1 MRTAHPSKYGI
12 IPKIRTVEQTT
23 AKGAM
28 AKPTKKMAV
37 SESKLVETLSKSVQH
52 AVGVAKKRIDSKR
65 EIALK
70 RYNRDPLPGDEELVG
85 RSKYQTPD
93 IMERVD
99 WLTAQSVKLLDHSR
113 QVVSFQPNG
122 PEDAPKADQMS
133 ETCNFVLRN
142 KNSHVAVLTP
152 TFRNAFLTGT
162 GIIMAEFRQ
171 CKEES
176 KSQLIKG
183 ITFEQYMEYD
193 AQEEAGE
200 IIVEEVGKPYKA
212 KAPAPQPGID
222 PNAAAIADLVQP
234 EVFDIKVRYIKKY
247 PQLNLKNLPPEDFI
261 VSEDADFDQQT
272 GGINASLQGHRTFVT
287 RKALAKNFKD
297 AKDKIAK
304 IPKASDKDDGLARER
319 SRDTDYQQGIT
330 EPNDKVA
337 VYEIFTFIEI
347 ESDTPRHYRITL
359 AGDLENAPVLLGY
372 EEVTKFY
379 PYAAFVPFPI
389 SNTLFGQSI
398 VDRIGDE
405 QKLRSQMTRAVHDG
419 LNKSVHP
426 IPVINMDAITNPDD
440 VLNLHHGKP
449 IRTNGNP
456 DAGISFVNQ
465 PFNGMNAM
473 PVIESLSQTM
483 DFTTGVGGGL
493 ATVDPSTVQNK
504 TATEAS
510 QQASQQQVFI
520 EHICRWFAD
529 TGYRY
534 VVKVIIDLLVEN
546 PELAQPYIARLTN
559 NAAEWKVDQWD
570 PDMDVTA
577 NVAFGVTDKLGNQ
590 ANLQMIY
597 GLQQQLQGLGIA
609 NAQTLY
615 LTATKIAENAGF
627 KLPFFVDPSTLPPAP
642 PQEPPPDPNA
652 GLIEVEKV
660 KAQLKSQS
668 DAENRQFEMW
678 KARLD
683 DDRERDRDRAQEM
696 LAARELELKYAAQV
710 DIARIQMEQARQ
722 RNDADFAI
730 EAQKAQVQA
739 TQVQAQ
745 QAQAQQQ
752 AVEAEQQQAAQAQQP
767 QQPMPPQGV

>member
-1 MRTAHPSKYGI
+1 
-12 IPKIRTVEQTT
+12 
-23 AKGAM
+23 M

-37 SESKLVETLSKSVQH
+37 SESQLVGMLSKSVQH

-65 EIALK
+65 EIGIK
-70 RYNRDPLPGDEELVG
+70 RYNRDPFPGDEELVG

-122 PEDAPKADQMS
+122 PEDGPKADQMS
-133 ETCNFVLRN
+133 EVCNFVWRN

-152 TFRNAFLTGT
+152 TIKNAYLTGT
-162 GIIMAEFRQ
+162 GIIMAEFRE
-171 CKEES
+171 CVEES
-176 KSQLIKG
+176 KPQLIKG
-183 ITFEQYMEYD
+183 ITFEQYLEYD
-193 AQEEAGE
+193 AQEEAGQ

-212 KAPAPQPGID
+212 PAPAQQPGMD
-222 PNAAAIADLVQP
+222 PNAAAIADIVQP

-261 VSEDADFDQQT
+261 ISEDADFDQQT
-272 GGINASLQGHRTFVT
+272 GGIRAELQGHRTFVS
-287 RKALAKNFKD
+287 RKALARNFKD

-330 EPNDKVA
+330 ESDDKVA
-337 VYEIFTFIEI
+337 VYEIFTFVAIET
-347 ESDTPRHYRITL
+347 DTPRHYRITL

-372 EEVTKFY
+372 DEVTKFY
-379 PYAAFVPFPI
+379 PYAAFVPFPTP
-389 SNTLFGQSI
+389 NTLFGQSI

-440 VLNLHHGKP
+440 VLNIWHGKP
-449 IRTNGNP
+449 IRTNGDP
-456 DAGISFVNQ
+456 QAGISFVNQ
-465 PFNGMNAM
+465 PFNGMNVM
-473 PVIESLSQTM
+473 PVVESLSQTM
-483 DFTTGVGGGL
+483 DYTTGVGGGL

-510 QQASQQQVFI
+510 QQASQQQTFI

-615 LTATKIAENAGF
+615 LTATKIAENAGY
-627 KLPFFVDPSTLPPAP
+627 KVPFFVDPSTLPPPP
-642 PQEPPPDPNA
+642 PQAPPPDPNA
-652 GLIEVEKV
+652 GLIEIEKV

-668 DAENRQFEMW
+668 DAESRQFEMW

-683 DDRERDRDRAQEM
+683 DDRQRDRMAQEF
-696 LAARELELKYAAQV
+696 ELKRAEIQAKYQAQV
-710 DIARIQMEQARQ
+710 DIARVQMEQARQ
-722 RNDADFAI
+722 RNDVDFAI
-730 EAQKAQVQA
+730 AAQDAQLQA
-739 TQVQAQ
+739 KQA

-752 AVEAEQQQAAQAQQP
+752 AVEAQQQQAAQPQQP